1 MKYEGRI
8 YSKVNRR
15 KCKQTSQQIR
25 VLKRRPS
32 FNDVMKK
39 NLSTWDVRLCLSK
52 EESFFSKS
60 PWANLRKYENVPWGI
75 LEIEI
80 SAIEVVFTWYQG
92 PHRFLSNL
100 RRCDYVNDLIFYS
113 RRQFAKWRFAI
124 IMCTEKRRICTPISS
139 NFCIVV
145 YSQNRLVLPKNA
157 NLYCCE
163 WKCIFL
169 VKGVISYSTRTNS
182 NPLSLNFLKIC
193 KNDQK

>member
-1 MKYEGRI
+1 MKGVFILRLTDVNVNKRLNKSEYWNVVHRSMTSWKRI
-8 YSKVNRR
+8 YLRHAS
-15 KCKQTSQQIR
+15 
-25 VLKRRPS
+25 L
-32 FNDVMKK
+32 
-39 NLSTWDVRLCLSK
+39 
-52 EESFFSKS
+52 
-60 PWANLRKYENVPWGI
+60 PWTNLRKYENVPWGI

-182 NPLSLNFLKIC
+182 NPLSLNFLNIC
-193 KNDQK
+193 INDQK

>member
-1 MKYEGRI
+1 M
-8 YSKVNRR
+8 
-15 KCKQTSQQIR
+15 
-25 VLKRRPS
+25 L
-32 FNDVMKK
+32 
-39 NLSTWDVRLCLSK
+39 LCLRREK
-52 EESFFSKS
+52 SFFLKS

-113 RRQFAKWRFAI
+113 SRQFAKWRFAI

-163 WKCIFL
+163 SKCIFL

-182 NPLSLNFLKIC
+182 KPFHPKFSQYLCKWPKIVKAKCGCLSSLLNWQELMHCVATIC
-193 KNDQK
+193 INYSVARIVGC